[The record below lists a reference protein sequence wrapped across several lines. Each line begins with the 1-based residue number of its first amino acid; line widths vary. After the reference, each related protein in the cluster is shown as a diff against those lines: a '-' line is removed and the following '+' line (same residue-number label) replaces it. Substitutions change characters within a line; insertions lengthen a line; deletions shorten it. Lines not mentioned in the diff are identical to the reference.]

1 MNNEE
6 RVRVIPIIHWN
17 LF

>member
-6 RVRVIPIIHWN
+6 RVSVIPIIHWN